1 MADAIPESVP
11 PDSDSVAGGGEAL
24 PSTPDL
30 GLSLHE
36 APPRSPL
43 VALAAELEGVVAE
56 SERGRE
62 ALRAERSRRQQRSA
76 RNADRGQRSPTLAQQ
91 VATVVEMRYEAEA
104 LLGGRSPQRR
114 DSDSGSGSGSE
125 SEGSESEGDG
135 RGDDGGAPDV
145 EALADSIM
153 DNPEAFGLIGSKM
166 PQRDDPQFRRLIT
179 SMLASAL
186 AGAGP
191 PPPPPPEAAAA
202 GAPSGPS
209 RRSTTHRRSESP
221 SGSRSGYDA
230 WIGAASQA
238 GGKADDGAQRRH
250 RVVPVPGTP
259 RGAAPQAR
267 TNSRSSNPEDMAE
280 RPSRRSSS
288 GGGGGGRNSSSS
300 SSRRGS
306 RE

>member
-1 MADAIPESVP
+1 MSIQVELEPPQQPPQPAKQPQPEPEPEPEYGQEAPTKRRGSSPMVAAPPPLGTMFSGVNAGKLLLSDEDEDGEADATLLLQPEP
-11 PDSDSVAGGGEAL
+11 EPE
-24 PSTPDL
+24 PEPDL

-36 APPRSPL
+36 AAPRSPL

-62 ALRAERSRRQQRSA
+62 ALRAEKSRRQQRSA

-91 VATVVEMRYEAEA
+91 VATLVEMRYEAEA

-114 DSDSGSGSGSE
+114 DSDLGSGSGSE

-145 EALADSIM
+145 ETLADSIM

-186 AGAGP
+186 AAAGP
-191 PPPPPPEAAAA
+191 PPPPPPPPP
-202 GAPSGPS
+202 PS
-209 RRSTTHRRSESP
+209 
-221 SGSRSGYDA
+221 A
-230 WIGAASQA
+230 QLNAQA
-238 GGKADDGAQRRH
+238 GQR
-250 RVVPVPGTP
+250 
-259 RGAAPQAR
+259 
-267 TNSRSSNPEDMAE
+267 EAE
-280 RPSRRSSS
+280 RLE
-288 GGGGGGRNSSSS
+288 
-300 SSRRGS
+300 
-306 RE
+306 REAVDRQHEAEERQHAAEE